1 MSRIITITSGKG
13 GVGKTTITA
22 NIGTALA
29 LKGYKVCL
37 IDADFGLRNLDVPL
51 GLSNRIILDISDYS
65 QKLCSF
71 NHVLVRHRSM
81 KNLHL
86 VPGTKKQLSEMD
98 TVSFMEMLKEINP
111 LYDYI
116 LIDSPSGLE
125 SGFFHALNGADEA
138 IIVTTPDKTA
148 LQDADRV
155 IGILESQNNHHV
167 SLLVNHYKNNQEVE
181 DISQLLNIAF
191 LGAIP
196 ADINIIS
203 ANHKGNPIAL
213 NPTLQSGVMFRK
225 IANNLSKHHYN
236 QRFDLP
242 SYNQNLFTHNKLKLS
257 F

>member
-22 NIGTALA
+22 NIGISLA

-37 IDADFGLRNLDVPL
+37 IDADFGLRNLDIPL
-51 GLSNRIILDISDYS
+51 GLSNRIILDISDYL

-71 NHVLVRHRSM
+71 NHVVVRHRTM

-86 VPGTKKQLSEMD
+86 VPGSKKQLSEKELGYF
-98 TVSFMEMLKEINP
+98 VEMLHEINP
-111 LYDYI
+111 FYDFI

-125 SGFFHALNGADEA
+125 SGFFYALSGADEA

-155 IGILESQNNHHV
+155 IGILELQNKQQL
-167 SLLVNHYKNNQEVE
+167 SLLVNGYRNNQEIE
-181 DISQLLNIAF
+181 NILQLLNINT

-196 ADINIIS
+196 ADVNIIA
-203 ANHKGNPIAL
+203 ANNKGNPIAL
-213 NPTLQSGVMFRK
+213 NPAIPSGVMFRK

-236 QRFDLP
+236 QRFDLHL
-242 SYNQNLFTHNKLKLS
+242 YNQNLFTHRKLKLS